1 MSKEDYD
8 RKISKQLKYNQVLED
23 MGIIIE
29 NILIKTAKKLFKDKL
44 IVVVILYGNRKEF
57 FYFLNFFIF

>member
-29 NILIKTAKKLFKDKL
+29 NIIYMK
-44 IVVVILYGNRKEF
+44 IYIIY
-57 FYFLNFFIF
+57 